1 MSKIVPKVR
10 FEGFFKDWD
19 LKNMKSIA
27 NVLDGDRGKNYP
39 SEKDLL
45 LNGHTAFLNASNV
58 TKTGFSF
65 NSIQYISE
73 DKSNLMGNGKIC
85 LNDLIITSRG
95 TLGNV
100 ALYDYEINSSM
111 PFARINSGMLILRVF
126 TEYSPYFLLQHLN
139 SQIGKKQI
147 KLMSFGSAQP
157 QLTKKD
163 VSNYKIS
170 IPKSKEEQ
178 QKIGD
183 FFKQLDDIIALQQQ
197 LVEQQQQYKK
207 AMLQKMFPQ
216 KGERVPKVRFYGFS
230 EEWEERRAENIFKSI
245 SDKNHE
251 ELPVLSATQNK
262 GMVYRDEVGID
273 IKFDEKSKKTY
284 KRVIPNQF
292 VIHLRSF
299 QGGFAFS
306 DKEGITSPAY
316 TILDFK
322 IKNQNNPVFWKE
334 ILRSQSFIKRLET
347 VTYGIRD
354 GRSISYSDFSTLKFL
369 VPSLEEQQ
377 KIGTFFEQIDDTI
390 SLHQK
395 KHEDYQQLKKALS
408 QRMFA

>member
-1 MSKIVPKVR
+1 MSKNVPKVR
-10 FEGFFKDWD
+10 FDGFSSDWMEKELSEISTRITKGTTPADKSWEGTIKYIKTDSINSINGNIESTSRISKKEHESN
-19 LKNMKSIA
+19 LKRSKLEVNDILFSI
-27 NVLDGDRGKNYP
+27 VGTLGRVGIVK
-39 SEKDLL
+39 EKDLPANTNQQICIIR
-45 LNGHTAFLNASNV
+45 LNEGDINFIFTALRTPLIEKF
-58 TKTGFSF
+58 
-65 NSIQYISE
+65 I
-73 DKSNLMGNGKIC
+73 KS
-85 LNDLIITSRG
+85 DAT
-95 TLGNV
+95 
-100 ALYDYEINSSM
+100 
-111 PFARINSGMLILRVF
+111 
-126 TEYSPYFLLQHLN
+126 
-139 SQIGKKQI
+139 IG
-147 KLMSFGSAQP
+147 AQP
-157 QLTKKD
+157 
-163 VSNYKIS
+163 SIS
-170 IPKSKEEQ
+170 LWQMEALKVPFPQIDEQ
-178 QKIGD
+178 QKIGT
-183 FFKQLDDIIALQQQ
+183 FFKHLDDTIALQQQ

-230 EEWEERRAENIFKSI
+230 EKWEERRAENIFKSI

-251 ELPVLSATQNK
+251 ELPVLSATQDK

-322 IKNQNNPVFWKE
+322 TKNQNNPIFWKE
-334 ILRSQSFIKRLET
+334 TLRSQSFIKRLET

-354 GRSISYSDFSTLKFL
+354 GRSISYSDFLTLKFL

-390 SLHQK
+390 ILHQK
-395 KHEDYQQLKKALS
+395 KLKDYQQLKKALL
-408 QRMFA
+408 QRMFV